1 MEAFA
6 DTLAGKVKEDWMQK
20 YIEFLKPTLEEAATI
35 VDVSY

>member
-6 DTLAGKVKEDWMQK
+6 GTLAGKVKEYWMQK
-20 YIEFLKPTLEEAATI
+20 YIGLLKPTLEEAATI